1 MVFYD
6 TQELKEK
13 LSLFQSNYSHMLRN
27 YKNGVYNGLEVEQIL
42 DHMDKLNKLFEP
54 IRDREKNMTREELN
68 DNIVNTDIVR
78 ALTPL
83 AIYLKMNYK
92 FDN

>member
-1 MVFYD
+1 MVIYD

-27 YKNGVYNGLEVEQIL
+27 YKDGVYNGLEVEKIL
-42 DHMDKLNKLFEP
+42 DHMDRLNKLFEP
-54 IRDREKNMTREELN
+54 IKEREKNMTPEELN
-68 DNIVNTDIVR
+68 DNIQNNDIVR

-83 AIYLKMNYK
+83 AIYLKMNCEK
-92 FDN
+92 